1 MRLLDRYLLRE
12 LLVPFGYCL
21 SGFFIF
27 WVTFD
32 LFSDLSKF
40 QSNKL
45 KGLEVAQY
53 YVVRTPE
60 LLMIVLPV
68 ALLLALLYALTNLSR
83 HHELT
88 AIRAAGVSI
97 WRMAAPYFTLGF
109 CLSVFL
115 FVMNEFWVP
124 ESAQMAEEILTQHLV
139 GQTNSPAKDWEKS
152 LGFTNTRENR
162 KWFMV
167 AYHIPSHSMYR
178 PHVEWTLATG
188 TRYAI
193 SAEWAHYQDGHW
205 VFTNAQQQIFPAVK
219 GAFPALTETNLLAME
234 EFTETPEEIK
244 SEIKV
249 GKINN
254 LKEVKKAQ
262 LSIQEILNYKSLHA
276 EDSAKNSML
285 DTKLHGRL
293 AAPWTCLV
301 VVILALPFGAATG
314 RRNVY
319 VGVASSILI
328 CFSYFV
334 LTQLGLA
341 LGSGGYIPPILAAW
355 FPLVLFAATGIYLTF
370 KLR

>member
-12 LLVPFGYCL
+12 LLIPFGYCL
-21 SGFFIF
+21 TGFFIF

-32 LFSDLSKF
+32 LFSDLGKF

-45 KGLEVAQY
+45 KGTEVAQY

-60 LLMIVLPV
+60 LLMVVLPV

-97 WRMAAPYFTLGF
+97 WRMALPYLAFGF
-109 CLSVFL
+109 LLSVLL
-115 FVMNEFWVP
+115 FALNELWVP
-124 ESAQMAEEILTQHLV
+124 ESGQMAEDILNKHIT
-139 GQTNSPAKDWEKS
+139 GQTNSPAKDWEKN
-152 LGFTNTRENR
+152 LGFINTRENR
-162 KWFMV
+162 KWFIV
-167 AYHIPSHSMYR
+167 AYHVPSASMYR

-193 SAEWAHYQDGHW
+193 SSEWAHYQDGHW
-205 VFTNAQQQIFPAVK
+205 VFTNVQQQIFPAIK
-219 GAFPALTETNLLAME
+219 GAFPALNETNVLSMV
-234 EFTETPEEIK
+234 EFSETPEEIQ

-249 GKINN
+249 SKINN
-254 LKEVKKAQ
+254 LREVKKAQ

-276 EDSAKNSML
+276 EDSTKNSML

-328 CFSYFV
+328 CFCYFV
-334 LTQLGLA
+334 LNQLGLA
-341 LGSGGYIPPILAAW
+341 LGSGGYLPPIVAAW
-355 FPLVLFAATGIYLTF
+355 FPLVFFAGTGILLTV
-370 KLR
+370 RMR